1 MKKMLSI
8 IIILLLVCCFP
19 ISVFAHQG
27 RTDEN
32 GGHYVRDTGEYH
44 YHHGFPEHQ
53 HENGICPYEYDVFV
67 DDDDNYDYDSHQ
79 TYHSGYK
86 EYTYEEYLAKVRN
99 QKEKETPKEQEAPKE
114 ESHNHTGWLIFL
126 YILLGIFIFISLL
139 GIMFDPVFYH
149 AKLISRIFLFLQV
162 IPIFCIV
169 FLGSQIHILWLILF
183 CLACYVFSLLSS
195 RAILKFVLKK
205 YFHHKD

>member
-8 IIILLLVCCFP
+8 IIVLLLICCSP
-19 ISVFAHQG
+19 IAVFAHRG

-32 GGHYVRDTGEYH
+32 GGHYVQETGEYH
-44 YHHGFPEHQ
+44 YHHGYPEHQ
-53 HENGICPYEYDVFV
+53 HENGVCPYE
-67 DDDDNYDYDSHQ
+67 
-79 TYHSGYK
+79 
-86 EYTYEEYLAKVRN
+86 
-99 QKEKETPKEQEAPKE
+99 KEKETPKEEK
-114 ESHNHTGWLIFL
+114 HDYTGWLIFL
-126 YILLGIFIFISLL
+126 YILLGVFIFISLL